1 MVDHQLFSSLNERQ
15 KCLLENNMEHGS
27 IPPRSY
33 LFENDKNL
41 RHIYFISEGTIVMG
55 NNLGEPHENLTFL
68 SMKPIFVGVESLL
81 ISANGEFAKALSK
94 VYYTKID
101 FELFYQILCENNDF
115 HTIIRKQIAERFNE
129 MDDKYAQ
136 LHSDVKILDRFK
148 FFLIEIF
155 EKNKIKGTK
164 KNTVELYITHFE
176 IAQYLQCTRQ
186 SVSTLMSKFREEAVI
201 DYDRNWIR
209 INDFQKLL
217 EWDID

>member
-1 MVDHQLFSSLNERQ
+1 
-15 KCLLENNMEHGS
+15 MEHGS

-55 NNLGEPHENLTFL
+55 NNLGEPYEHLTFL

-115 HTIIRKQIAERFNE
+115 HTIIRKQIAERFHE

-136 LHSDVKILDRFK
+136 LHSNVTIQNRLK
-148 FFLIEIF
+148 FFLIEIS
-155 EKNKIKGTK
+155 EKNRIIGTGN
-164 KNTVELYITHFE
+164 NTVNLNMTHFE
-176 IAQYLQCTRQ
+176 IAQYAQCSRQ
-186 SVSTLMSKFREEAVI
+186 AVSTLLNKVRENGII

-217 EWDID
+217 KWDID